1 MPLIPS
7 VSRQR
12 AVAVLIYHGITPA
25 FGAPVAPRE
34 RKYWIPEAALRQ
46 QLEHIRHAGYRT
58 MLLEDLWTDRHVNGG
73 APAVVLTFDD
83 GRASDYETAFPML
96 LQAGARAE
104 FFVNT
109 STIGRPGHLT
119 WSQMEEMQRG
129 GMSFQSHAHEH
140 VALITLPPAQL
151 RKQLDMAK
159 DLLEGQLGRRVRAM
173 AAPYGILNRR
183 VNEAAR
189 QAGYEAVCNSRNW
202 YARRGDRVVNRVP
215 LYRDTTPGRFAGFL
229 DGDPTAYLPG
239 FARMAAVHFPKRI
252 MLKVRPIPADV
263 PVLAEQA

>member
-73 APAVVLTFDD
+73 ASAVVLTFDD

-119 WSQMEEMQRG
+119 WAHMEEMQRA

-151 RKQLDMAK
+151 QKQLGLSK
-159 DLLEGQLGRRVRAM
+159 ELLEERLGRRVRFM
-173 AAPYGILNRR
+173 AAPYGIMNRR
-183 VNEAAR
+183 VNETAWN
-189 QAGYEAVCNSRNW
+189 AGYDAVCNSGNW
-202 YARRGDRVVNRVP
+202 PARRGARVVNRVP
-215 LYRDTTPGRFAGFL
+215 LYRDTTLGRFAKFL
-229 DGDPTAYLPG
+229 DGDASAYVPG
-239 FARMAAVHFPKRI
+239 LARMMLTHVPKRI